1 MLLLAAC
8 AASAALSLIA
18 MGATLIYRASVG
30 DEIRRQTQAQC
41 QALEAV
47 KSAIRLVFKDNLVSL
62 EQRRGMIDPSQYRI
76 AHDYYVR
83 QLERFKPESCP

>member
-1 MLLLAAC
+1 MLLLVAC
-8 AASAALSLIA
+8 AASAALSLVA

-30 DEIRRQTQAQC
+30 DEIRRQTHEQC

-47 KSAIRLVFKDNLVSL
+47 KSAIRLVFKDNLVAL
-62 EQRRGMIDPSQYRI
+62 EQRRKTMDPSQYRI

-83 QLERFKPESCP
+83 QLERFKREQCP